1 MREVVIVHKS
11 PMKSDVEASFLKSV
25 GRYLGTC
32 SERALTIGKISPG
45 ARSVGCVEPR
55 EPASE

>member
-1 MREVVIVHKS
+1 MHKS